1 MTGPVPRVD
10 SHDQWS
16 AKGLRHRRSDHG
28 GSALTARTHEPLAG
42 RGGSG
47 R

>member
-10 SHDQWS
+10 SHDQMS
-16 AKGLRHRRSDHG
+16 AMGLYHRRSDRG
-28 GSALTARTHEPLAG
+28 GNALAARTHEPLAG
-42 RGGSG
+42 RGESG